1 MCINSNRKKINFV
14 IIGKPNS
21 GKSTLF
27 NKLLKKEISP
37 TGETYG
43 LTKEMFVKNFTFNN
57 IDFIIHDTP
66 GLRRKNK
73 VLNKDEESRN
83 KKVVQLL
90 EIIDIAILL
99 IDSTESITKQDLKIA
114 DTIMRRKKLLFFVF
128 NKIDLLTND
137 EFKEIQKIYED
148 LGIKTFQISAKLRT
162 NIDVLKEYL
171 LKKTAIFVGNS
182 GSGKSTLTS
191 AITGKKILSKA
202 LSNNQGV
209 HTTSLSTLYNINEM
223 QIIDS
228 PGVRDIDIDHLKL
241 KEITLGFPEI
251 MHHSLNCVFPNCSH
265 QIDDGC
271 AVKTAM
277 KNGDIKESR
286 YNNFIFLSNQEK
298 IR

>member
-1 MCINSNRKKINFV
+1 MIKVQTGQIVEFYSNSCSVVSEGEEFKCKIRGRINLVVGDMVEIEIISNNDSLEGLVTKRLDRVTALFKSKEKVKKPIAANITHIGILVTQSPKTNLEFIDKWITISINAS
-14 IIGKPNS
+14 IEP
-21 GKSTLF
+21 
-27 NKLLKKEISP
+27 
-37 TGETYG
+37 
-43 LTKEMFVKNFTFNN
+43 
-57 IDFIIHDTP
+57 FII
-66 GLRRKNK
+66 
-73 VLNKDEESRN
+73 
-83 KKVVQLL
+83 
-90 EIIDIAILL
+90 
-99 IDSTESITKQDLKIA
+99 
-114 DTIMRRKKLLFFVF
+114 F

>member
-1 MCINSNRKKINFV
+1 MIKVQTGQIVEFYSNSCSVVSAGEEFKCKIRGRINLVVGDMVEIEIISNNDNLEGLVTKRLDRVTALFKSKEKVKKPIAANITHIGILVTQSPKTNLEFIDKWITISINAS
-14 IIGKPNS
+14 IEP
-21 GKSTLF
+21 
-27 NKLLKKEISP
+27 
-37 TGETYG
+37 
-43 LTKEMFVKNFTFNN
+43 
-57 IDFIIHDTP
+57 FII
-66 GLRRKNK
+66 
-73 VLNKDEESRN
+73 
-83 KKVVQLL
+83 
-90 EIIDIAILL
+90 
-99 IDSTESITKQDLKIA
+99 
-114 DTIMRRKKLLFFVF
+114 F

-241 KEITLGFPEI
+241 KEIILGFPEI

-271 AVKTAM
+271 AVKTAL
-277 KNGDIKESR
+277 KNGDVKESR

>member
-1 MCINSNRKKINFV
+1 MIKVQTGQIVEFYSNSCSVVSAGEEFKCKIRGRINLVVGDMVEIEKISNNDSLEGLVTKRLDRVTALFKSKEKVKKPIAANITHIGILVTQSPKTNLEFIDKWITISINAS
-14 IIGKPNS
+14 IEP
-21 GKSTLF
+21 
-27 NKLLKKEISP
+27 
-37 TGETYG
+37 
-43 LTKEMFVKNFTFNN
+43 
-57 IDFIIHDTP
+57 FII
-66 GLRRKNK
+66 
-73 VLNKDEESRN
+73 
-83 KKVVQLL
+83 
-90 EIIDIAILL
+90 
-99 IDSTESITKQDLKIA
+99 
-114 DTIMRRKKLLFFVF
+114 F

>member
-1 MCINSNRKKINFV
+1 MIKVQTGQIVEFYSNSCSVVSEGEEFKCKIRGRINLVVGDMVEIEKISNNDSLEGLVTKRLDRVTALFKSKEKVKKPIAANITHIGILVTQSPKTNLEFIDKWITISINAS
-14 IIGKPNS
+14 IEP
-21 GKSTLF
+21 
-27 NKLLKKEISP
+27 
-37 TGETYG
+37 
-43 LTKEMFVKNFTFNN
+43 
-57 IDFIIHDTP
+57 FII
-66 GLRRKNK
+66 
-73 VLNKDEESRN
+73 
-83 KKVVQLL
+83 
-90 EIIDIAILL
+90 
-99 IDSTESITKQDLKIA
+99 
-114 DTIMRRKKLLFFVF
+114 F

-241 KEITLGFPEI
+241 KEIILGFPEI

-271 AVKTAM
+271 AVKTAL

>member
-1 MCINSNRKKINFV
+1 MIKVQTGQIVEFYSNSCSVVSEGEEFKCKIRGRINLVVGDMVEIEKISNNDSLAGLVTKRLDRVTALFKSKEKVKKPIAANITHIGILVTQSPKTNLEFIDKWITISINAS
-14 IIGKPNS
+14 IEP
-21 GKSTLF
+21 
-27 NKLLKKEISP
+27 
-37 TGETYG
+37 
-43 LTKEMFVKNFTFNN
+43 
-57 IDFIIHDTP
+57 FII
-66 GLRRKNK
+66 
-73 VLNKDEESRN
+73 
-83 KKVVQLL
+83 
-90 EIIDIAILL
+90 
-99 IDSTESITKQDLKIA
+99 
-114 DTIMRRKKLLFFVF
+114 F

-241 KEITLGFPEI
+241 KEIILGFPEI

-271 AVKTAM
+271 AVKTAL

>member
-1 MCINSNRKKINFV
+1 MIKVQTGQIVEFYSNSCSVVSEGEEFKCKIRGRINLVVGDMVEIEIISNNDNLEGLVTKRLDRVTALFKSKEKVKKPIAANITHIGILVTQSPKTNLEFIDKWITISINAS
-14 IIGKPNS
+14 IEP
-21 GKSTLF
+21 
-27 NKLLKKEISP
+27 
-37 TGETYG
+37 
-43 LTKEMFVKNFTFNN
+43 
-57 IDFIIHDTP
+57 FII
-66 GLRRKNK
+66 
-73 VLNKDEESRN
+73 
-83 KKVVQLL
+83 
-90 EIIDIAILL
+90 
-99 IDSTESITKQDLKIA
+99 
-114 DTIMRRKKLLFFVF
+114 F
-128 NKIDLLTND
+128 NKIDLLRND

>member
-1 MCINSNRKKINFV
+1 MIKVQTGQIVEFYSNSCSVASEGEEFKCKIRGRINLVVGDMIEIEKI
-14 IIGKPNS
+14 
-21 GKSTLF
+21 
-27 NKLLKKEISP
+27 
-37 TGETYG
+37 
-43 LTKEMFVKNFTFNN
+43 FNN
-57 IDFIIHDTP
+57 DSLEGLVTKRLDRVTALFKSKEKVKKPIAANITHIGILVTQSPKTNLEFIDKWITISINASIEPFII
-66 GLRRKNK
+66 
-73 VLNKDEESRN
+73 
-83 KKVVQLL
+83 
-90 EIIDIAILL
+90 
-99 IDSTESITKQDLKIA
+99 
-114 DTIMRRKKLLFFVF
+114 F

-171 LKKTAIFVGNS
+171 LKKTTIFVGNS

-241 KEITLGFPEI
+241 KEIILGFPEI

-271 AVKTAM
+271 AVKTAL

>member
-1 MCINSNRKKINFV
+1 MIKVQTGQIVEFYSNSCSVVSEGEEFKCKIRGRINLVVGDMVEIEKISNNDSLEGLVTKRLDRVTALFKSKEKVKKPIAANITHIGILVTQSPKTNLEFIDKWITISINAS
-14 IIGKPNS
+14 IEP
-21 GKSTLF
+21 
-27 NKLLKKEISP
+27 
-37 TGETYG
+37 
-43 LTKEMFVKNFTFNN
+43 
-57 IDFIIHDTP
+57 FII
-66 GLRRKNK
+66 
-73 VLNKDEESRN
+73 
-83 KKVVQLL
+83 
-90 EIIDIAILL
+90 
-99 IDSTESITKQDLKIA
+99 
-114 DTIMRRKKLLFFVF
+114 F

-148 LGIKTFQISAKLRT
+148 LGIKTFQISAKLQT

>member
-1 MCINSNRKKINFV
+1 MIKVQTGQIVEFYSNSCSVVSAGEEFKCKIRGRINLVVGDMVEIEIISNNDNLEGLVTKRLDRVTALFKSKEKVKKPIAANITHIGILVTQSPKTNLEFIDKWITISINAS
-14 IIGKPNS
+14 IEP
-21 GKSTLF
+21 
-27 NKLLKKEISP
+27 
-37 TGETYG
+37 
-43 LTKEMFVKNFTFNN
+43 
-57 IDFIIHDTP
+57 FII
-66 GLRRKNK
+66 
-73 VLNKDEESRN
+73 
-83 KKVVQLL
+83 
-90 EIIDIAILL
+90 
-99 IDSTESITKQDLKIA
+99 
-114 DTIMRRKKLLFFVF
+114 F

-171 LKKTAIFVGNS
+171 LKKTTIFVGNS

>member
-1 MCINSNRKKINFV
+1 MIKVQTGQIVEFYSNSCSVASEGEEFKCKIRGRINLVVGDMVEIEKI
-14 IIGKPNS
+14 
-21 GKSTLF
+21 
-27 NKLLKKEISP
+27 
-37 TGETYG
+37 
-43 LTKEMFVKNFTFNN
+43 FNN
-57 IDFIIHDTP
+57 DSLEGLVTKRLDRVTALFKSKEKVKKPIAANITHIGILVTQSPKTNLEFIDKWITISINASIEPFII
-66 GLRRKNK
+66 
-73 VLNKDEESRN
+73 
-83 KKVVQLL
+83 
-90 EIIDIAILL
+90 
-99 IDSTESITKQDLKIA
+99 
-114 DTIMRRKKLLFFVF
+114 F

-286 YNNFIFLSNQEK
+286 YNNFIFLAIKRKSDE
-298 IR
+298 

>member
-1 MCINSNRKKINFV
+1 MIKVQTGQIVEFYSNSCSVASEGEEFKCKIRGRINLVVGDMVEIEKI
-14 IIGKPNS
+14 
-21 GKSTLF
+21 
-27 NKLLKKEISP
+27 
-37 TGETYG
+37 
-43 LTKEMFVKNFTFNN
+43 FNN
-57 IDFIIHDTP
+57 DSLEGLVTKRLDRVTALFKSKEKVKKPIAANITHIGILVTQSPKTNLEFIDKWITISINASIEPFII
-66 GLRRKNK
+66 
-73 VLNKDEESRN
+73 
-83 KKVVQLL
+83 
-90 EIIDIAILL
+90 
-99 IDSTESITKQDLKIA
+99 
-114 DTIMRRKKLLFFVF
+114 F

-171 LKKTAIFVGNS
+171 LKKTTIFVGNS

-241 KEITLGFPEI
+241 KEIILGFPEI

-271 AVKTAM
+271 AVKTAL